1 MVTKR
6 MVLERDRAL
15 KLENTNKISIG
26 MYGTCVGVPFS
37 QLIVESLWQCST
49 GEAFSVRPNYDIS
62 FWTQIKN
69 LFFSIFKISGI
80 IP

>member
-26 MYGTCVGVPFS
+26 ITIYGTCVGVPFS
-37 QLIVESLWQCST
+37 QLIVEPLPQVKHFQC
-49 GEAFSVRPNYDIS
+49 GLDMMFHLGYKA
-62 FWTQIKN
+62 
-69 LFFSIFKISGI
+69 KIC
-80 IP
+80 